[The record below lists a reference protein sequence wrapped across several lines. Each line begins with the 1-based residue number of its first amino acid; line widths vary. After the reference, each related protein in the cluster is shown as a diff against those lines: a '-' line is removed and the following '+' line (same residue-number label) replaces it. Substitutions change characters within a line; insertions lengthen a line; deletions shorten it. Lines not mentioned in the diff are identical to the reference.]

1 MVRSLCDAVSLKV
14 GNLSYVRQNRKM
26 IKLIEADAGAILI
39 RKKTTHPFESMMN
52 SCQNQSAPFFPSFRW
67 GEGGFNLM

>member
-1 MVRSLCDAVSLKV
+1 MESRVIIVVRSLCDAVSLKV

-26 IKLIEADAGAILI
+26 IKLIEADSGAILI

-52 SCQNQSAPFFPSFRW
+52 SCSTKACHF
-67 GEGGFNLM
+67 LHH